1 MVKRRDKGFTLIEL
15 LVVIAI
21 IAILAAILFP
31 VFARAK
37 AFSKVSKC
45 LSNLRQISD
54 GIQMYTDENGGRFP
68 LIADFGPVATQW
80 KNGRKGAVVVLR
92 PYIRVGITKE
102 TDFGEIARG
111 IMYKSVGFFAC
122 PADEPGGK
130 DLVRGNQN
138 TITQDTVWE
147 QTGWSYHY
155 FASDFCPI
163 INGVAV
169 GAPMCAVSQPTK
181 KSIVADVWN
190 WHCNEFVATDQAR
203 RNTLFVDGH
212 AARIH
217 MKDWWASRRL
227 PMAPWY

>member
-1 MVKRRDKGFTLIEL
+1 VKARSKGFTLIEL

-37 AFSKVSKC
+37 ATAKVSKC
-45 LSNLRQISD
+45 LSNLRQIGD
-54 GIQMYTDENGGRFP
+54 GIQMYLDENNGRFP
-68 LIADFGPVATQW
+68 LIADFGPPSSTW
-80 KNGRKGAVVVLR
+80 TNGRKGAVIVLK
-92 PYIRVGITKE
+92 PYIKVGISKE
-102 TDFGEIARG
+102 TDLNEIRRG
-111 IMYKSVGFFAC
+111 ILYQSVGFFAC

-138 TITQDTVWE
+138 TITRDTVWE

-163 INGVAV
+163 LNGVAV
-169 GAPMCAVSQPTK
+169 GAPLCAVDQPTR
-181 KSIVADVWN
+181 KSVVADVWN

-203 RNTLFVDGH
+203 RNILYVDGH
-212 AARIH
+212 AARAL
-217 MKDWWASRRL
+217 MKEWWASRNL
-227 PMAPWY
+227 PLKPWY